1 MTRTPQ
7 QRSPARASASARR
20 AFVLAAVLTLVAPAA
35 HAAPVFVPGG
45 GSATT
50 DCFAAWTFDLPEA
63 PKERDVRKARIS
75 CEDGAASCDADGV
88 VDGRC
93 TFRVQ
98 LCFGTSGQP
107 ARCTP
112 KPLGIYDLRRPSSR
126 AARKNATAAANRAAI
141 LDAVGELHPPIFPG
155 SCTGDALIQV
165 PLRKKARRSQQLL
178 RGRVRAADGRR
189 SDKDA
194 LRLVCKRARSTG
206 GSQTARAFVLTSDFA
221 NVGSYSTV
229 TVDRPHRI
237 RKDLG
242 QTHSDAIGRV
252 FGDRVYVVNRLGQD
266 NIQVV
271 NPASGATVS
280 ACSIGNGSNPQ
291 DIAFVDQNKAYV
303 TRFQDG
309 FISIVDPTVPPT
321 CQGFKRGRIDLSGF
335 ADADGSPELGRM
347 VIVGTRLYVAVLRLD
362 RDRRFVPAARG
373 LVAVVDTTTDTV
385 IDVDPDTPELDAVR
399 LVAGNPFG
407 MAYDAASDRVWVW
420 ESGDFFV
427 TGDGG
432 IEAID
437 PTTNRLDRLIATEEG
452 LGGSITVVAPY
463 SRDRA
468 FAVVADDQF
477 NNSLVAFSPATGAR
491 LERLH
496 RAAGFFPDV
505 AVDGHG
511 SVWLADR
518 TLRRPGVRIFDAK
531 SGAPVAGPLDL
542 GLPPFNILFL
552 P

>member
-1 MTRTPQ
+1 MTSTPQ
-7 QRSPARASASARR
+7 QWSPTRPSASAHQ
-20 AFVLAAVLTLVAPAA
+20 AFVLAAVLALSPPAG

-50 DCFAAWTFDLPEA
+50 DCFAAWTFDLTEPPGA
-63 PKERDVRKARIS
+63 RDVRKARVS
-75 CEDGAASCDADGV
+75 CTDGAASCDADGV
-88 VDGRC
+88 ADGQC

-98 LCFGTSGQP
+98 LCFGTTGQP

-112 KPLGIYDLRRPSSR
+112 RPLGIYDLRRPSSR
-126 AARKNATAAANRAAI
+126 AALKNGTAAANRAAI
-141 LDAVGELHPPIFPG
+141 LDAVGGLHPPIFPG
-155 SCTGDALIQV
+155 SCTGDALIEV
-165 PLRKKARRSQQLL
+165 PLRKKARRSKQVL
-178 RGRVRAADGRR
+178 RGRVRAADGRGT
-189 SDKDA
+189 DKDT
-194 LRLVCKRARSTG
+194 LRLVCERS
-206 GSQTARAFVLTSDFA
+206 GSASGSRTARAFVLSSDFA
-221 NVGSYSTV
+221 NVGSYSTITLEPPRRV
-229 TVDRPHRI
+229 Q
-237 RKDLG
+237 KDLG

-266 NIQVV
+266 NVQVI
-271 NPASGATVS
+271 NPTSGATVS

-335 ADADGSPELGRM
+335 ADADGNPELGRM
-347 VIVGTRLYVAVLRLD
+347 VMVGTRLYVAVLRLD

-385 IDVDPDTPELDAVR
+385 IDVEPDTPELDAIE
-399 LVAGNPFG
+399 LVGENPFG
-407 MAYDAASDRVWVW
+407 MAYDAASNRVWVW
-420 ESGDFFV
+420 ESGNFFV
-427 TGDGG
+427 TGDGN
-432 IEAID
+432 IEAVD
-437 PTTNRLDRLIATEEG
+437 PITNRIERIVATEEG

-463 SRDRA
+463 SRERA

-477 NNSLVAFSPATGAR
+477 NNSLVAFSPLTGAR

-496 RAAGFFPDV
+496 RADGFFPDV
-505 AVDGHG
+505 AVDGRG

-518 TLRRPGVRIFDAK
+518 TLRRPGVRIFDAS
-531 SGAPVAGPLDL
+531 SGALIEGPIDV